1 MMKGKS
7 VLKRILSF
15 TLSAAMAVTM
25 LPAQMASAA
34 EGDAAEMPEQLA
46 YFSFDKSL
54 TDGGNAVAVI
64 DGKNASI
71 NKGDTHTGKGGALEL
86 GGQTWLTLAQAGD
99 KNDNLI
105 NGKKELTISYWSKT
119 TSDNK
124 TNSNAGWAWF
134 ASRNNENNAYPN
146 EHYIGVM
153 DTPGQYTVQRWNNAG
168 SRKKSIEYKGSFN
181 AWKMVTVVMAENSTT
196 LYLDGQEA
204 EVQTEEVMPL
214 DGIITAT
221 SKFMIGK
228 ANWEGGEY
236 YTGLID
242 DFTIFDG
249 ALSEAQVKA
258 YYDETLVSEGDTEP
272 KPLAVYD
279 FEDGLGEGVSQV
291 VSGNGS
297 APAAYTGEAVFAEGR
312 PAQDGQA
319 AGKAVKVGC
328 PQNAKDGYGLKLN
341 HTNLGTEY
349 TASMWVRP
357 DENNKLPN
365 NMTVLFIGKPNP
377 EKWVG
382 IAGTENNN
390 IKLWTNDSGNEAYNW
405 KVVGTSGLPSGQW
418 SMLTVTQSGEDI
430 SFYKD
435 GALVFA
441 GKATE
446 AFNGENQNIYIAANP
461 WDNMFNGLV
470 DDVYIYDKAL
480 SQSQVR
486 YLYDGSTEGDI
497 LEKDGFTTA
506 DIGLFAGESQK
517 ADVIL
522 PSTIAGSAKV
532 TYSISDTEVAE
543 VAADGTV
550 TAKAEGET
558 KLRVAVK
565 VGRVTRT
572 QIRKVTV
579 YGTDPAPLASYNFN
593 ATEESPSGTLGE
605 GIEKCTV
612 GMGAYEGETEFEAG
626 RSGREGDFAVKTQE
640 GKYGLK
646 LPQGKLQNYTVTLWA
661 KVSSLPG
668 WASSIL
674 FAGKSSPEEWISI
687 AGDDGKGSLICW
699 ASGNRRNGYT
709 NIAANEWTMFTL
721 VQKGASAS
729 IYKNGQKVELP
740 DNWAKGLLYDGQYLA
755 LGVNNW
761 DRVIS
766 GAFDDVKVYGVAL
779 TDAQVA
785 AKYAA
790 EDPKVESCDPI
801 AVETSIGIKP
811 ELPKAV
817 KVHFVGGTEAE
828 EEIIWPEIE
837 ESKYASAGTF
847 EVTGKLRYFDTE
859 VTASVTVR
867 PLSDRLM
874 AHYTFDEDV
883 LADASGKKGNAEKV
897 NTVSQIDGLNGKA
910 VQLPGG
916 GANKGSVKLPEDLLL
931 KDGKVQDDFT
941 VSMYVKR
948 ANTQQQSTALLL
960 HADILYDPWTS
971 SNSTRNHIAFINRD
985 SERENLMEDGL
996 WVEYNTKADTSS
1008 TLGKK
1013 GDSQTT
1019 ADKWEHIAIVTKGS
1033 TGEAWLYKNS
1043 RLIDYKD
1050 NITVKASD
1058 LAGRLN
1064 YLGACDWP
1072 DSDYAGAFD
1081 DLKVY
1086 DTVLS
1091 AGEVKDICD
1100 SGFKGSLANAVKGL
1114 EIGYAEG
1121 DSAASVT
1128 SDLTLPNTIA
1138 ADGVEIRVT
1147 WESSDLDVIDG
1158 DGLVNRLDSD
1168 QEITLTATAALMD
1181 TSAGAEDSI
1190 CSEKK
1195 EFKVTVLAGSGIAAL
1210 KNAVIKAQ
1218 KVSHVLTQYFADG
1231 QARFKKALK
1240 DAQELLEKAQSD
1252 TTVEID
1258 KAVIAEAITR
1268 LDTAQKALY
1277 KRTSLDD
1284 KIREAYEEL
1293 AKDIYTTASK
1303 EALDA
1308 AVRAAN
1314 RVNVDPASTKAEFQ
1328 NAEKNLQDAIAQLV
1342 LRPDASAL
1350 KALVADV
1357 EALDSADY
1365 TSASWKALQ
1374 QALAAAQAALA
1385 DGDSTAD
1392 ALETAKNGLS
1402 SARDALVARATASE
1416 LNSLYAEIAAIQQM
1430 ASDDYTS
1437 SSWAAVQKAVTD
1449 ANTAAGSEVKADVTN
1464 AKAELQKAKNDLV
1477 NISALKA
1484 AIAEAGALTQADYTS
1499 TTWAGFRG
1507 KLDSANTT
1515 AANGSAT
1522 QADVNTALQEL
1533 NEAKSALVKRSDISR
1548 LTDMIAALENLS
1560 AENYTAAS
1568 WAAFSQE
1575 LVKAKAVTNE
1585 TPQSEVDAAISSL
1598 GEARDALVKLADKTD
1613 LNARIAELQVF
1624 TADGSGEEANYTSA
1638 TWASLKEA
1646 LLAAQAVAAKEN
1658 ATDAEVSSALQSLND
1673 KFTALLAR
1681 ADKLALNR
1689 YIAEAEE
1696 MDKSDYTKES
1706 VAALEAALTEAKAV
1720 QAELDAPQDTVNEK
1734 AAALREALIGL
1745 KIAAYNVIID
1755 TANCEEAITEQIVG
1769 GQLLSEPQEP
1779 SREGYTFAG
1788 WYCGDKKYNF
1798 STPITADIT
1807 ITARWKSLPSVADA
1821 KVKVAKAIYNGKA
1834 RKPEVTVTLN
1844 GRILIETIDFTVK
1857 YSNNTKVGQGSVTIR
1872 GIEGYI
1878 GSKTVKFN
1886 IVPAKVKSV
1895 KLTNKTGRKAAVKF
1909 AKATGAKG
1917 YQVTYAANSSFKSAK
1932 SKDVKKNSLT
1942 LSGLKKNK
1950 TYYVKVRAYTN
1961 INGKKVYGAYSTK
1974 VKVQIKK

>member
-46 YFSFDKSL
+46 YFSFDESL

-71 NKGDTHTGKGGALEL
+71 NKSDTHTGKGGALEL

-99 KNDNLI
+99 ENDNLI

-119 TSDNK
+119 TSDGTKDENK
-124 TNSNAGWAWF
+124 GWAWF

-153 DTPGQYTVQRWNNAG
+153 DTPGQYTVQRWNNTNG
-168 SRKKSIEYKGSFN
+168 RKKAIEHKGSFQE
-181 AWKMVTVVMAENSTT
+181 WKMVTVVMAENTTT
-196 LYLDGQEA
+196 LYLDGQVA
-204 EVQTEEVMPL
+204 AVQTEEVMPL

-228 ANWEGGEY
+228 ANWEAGEY

-279 FEDGLGEGVSQV
+279 FENGLGEGVSQV
-291 VSGNGS
+291 VSGNES
-297 APAAYTGEAVFAEGR
+297 APTAYTGEAVFAEGR

-319 AGKAVKVGC
+319 AGKAVKVGG
-328 PQNAKDGYGLKLN
+328 PKNQKDGYGLKLN

-365 NMTVLFIGKPNP
+365 NMTVLFIGKHNP

-382 IAGTENNN
+382 IAGTENNNNN

-497 LEKDGFTTA
+497 LKNDGFTTA

-532 TYSISDTEVAE
+532 TYGISNTEVAE
-543 VAADGTV
+543 VAADGTI

-593 ATEESPSGTLGE
+593 ATEESPAGTLGE

-612 GMGAYEGETEFEAG
+612 GMGAYQGETEFEAG

-687 AGDDGKGSLICW
+687 AGNDSKGSLICW

-721 VQKGASAS
+721 VQKGGSAS

-785 AKYAA
+785 ARYAA

-801 AVETSIGIKP
+801 AVETSIGVKP
-811 ELPKAV
+811 ELPRTV
-817 KVHFVGGTEAE
+817 KVHFVGGTEAK

-837 ESKYASAGTF
+837 ESQYASAGTF

-916 GANKGSVKLPEDLLL
+916 DMNRGSVKLPEDLLL

-941 VSMYVKR
+941 VSMYVKV
-948 ANTQQQSTALLL
+948 ANKQQHATALLL
-960 HADILYDPWTS
+960 HADKINDAWSTT
-971 SNSTRNHIAFINRD
+971 NSTRNHIALYNRD
-985 SERENLMEDGL
+985 SDRKGEDGL
-996 WVEYNTKADTSS
+996 WVEYHTKQDTSS
-1008 TLGKK
+1008 MLGKR
-1013 GDSQTT
+1013 DASQTT
-1019 ADKWEHIAIVTKGS
+1019 ADKWEHLAFVTKGS
-1033 TGEAWLYKNS
+1033 TGEAWLYKNGK
-1043 RLIDYKD
+1043 LMDYKD

-1064 YLGACDWP
+1064 YLGATDWP
-1072 DSDYAGAFD
+1072 DPDYAGAFD

-1147 WESSDLDVIDG
+1147 WESSDLDMIDG

-1231 QARFKKALK
+1231 QAEFKKALK

-1284 KIREAYEEL
+1284 KIQEAYEEL
-1293 AKDIYTTASK
+1293 AKDIYTTDSK

-1308 AVRAAN
+1308 AVREAN
-1314 RVNVDPASTKAEFQ
+1314 KVNVNPASTKAEFQ
-1328 NAEKNLQDAIAQLV
+1328 VAEKNLQDAIAQLV

-1515 AANGSAT
+1515 AANGSTT

-1613 LNARIAELQVF
+1613 LNARIAELQAF

-1681 ADKLALNR
+1681 ADKMALNR
-1689 YIAEAEE
+1689 YIAETEE

-1755 TANCEEAITEQIVG
+1755 TANGEEAITEQIVG